1 LRKLERERYGWR
13 VYSFD
18 GLSGSREIP
27 RDKYFASVLLPGG
40 KGTGPFMKWGFEKA
54 VQNVISGWKVLYE
67 GVTRGKDVSVFFK
80 NWDLDTGIDQ
90 DTGKRTFW
98 V

>member
-1 LRKLERERYGWR
+1 
-13 VYSFD
+13 
-18 GLSGSREIP
+18 
-27 RDKYFASVLLPGG
+27 
-40 KGTGPFMKWGFEKA
+40 MKWGFEKA